1 MGIVI
6 ETVSVPVS
14 AGQMEGY
21 LARPEGDGPFPGV
34 VVIHEA
40 FGLNENIKDITRR
53 FANEGYA
60 ALAVD
65 LFRGR
70 SKFIC
75 MFRFFGGMR
84 SNPLEHEG
92 IQSLKSALTF
102 LGEQPS
108 ADANRIGAVGYC
120 LGGSFAV
127 AWACADDRLKAI
139 APYYG
144 QNPPLEAVKRACPVV
159 GSYPG
164 NDFTTKAGEKL
175 DQTLTQYNIPHDI
188 KIYPGAKHSF
198 FNDTS
203 RNHNAEA
210 AQDSWQRVLAFF
222 KDHLAE
228 QKREANA

>member
-1 MGIVI
+1 MGNVT
-6 ETVSVPVS
+6 ETVSVPLS
-14 AGQMEGY
+14 EGQMEGY
-21 LARPEGDGPFPGV
+21 LARPEGDGLFPGV

-53 FANEGYA
+53 FANKGYA

-70 SKFIC
+70 NKVMC
-75 MFRFFGGMR
+75 MFRFIRAMR
-84 SNPLEHEG
+84 SAPFEHEG
-92 IQSLKSALTF
+92 IQHLKASLTF
-102 LGEQPS
+102 LGEQPF

-120 LGGSFAV
+120 LGGGLAI
-127 AWACADDRLKAI
+127 AWACADDRLKVI

-144 QNPPLEAVKRACPVV
+144 VNPPLEAVKRSCPVV

-164 NDFTTKAGEKL
+164 NDFTTKAGGKL
-175 DQTLTQYNIPHDI
+175 DQALAQYNIPHDI

-203 RNHNAEA
+203 RNHNADA

-222 KDHLAE
+222 NTYLVE
-228 QKREANA
+228 QKRAAND